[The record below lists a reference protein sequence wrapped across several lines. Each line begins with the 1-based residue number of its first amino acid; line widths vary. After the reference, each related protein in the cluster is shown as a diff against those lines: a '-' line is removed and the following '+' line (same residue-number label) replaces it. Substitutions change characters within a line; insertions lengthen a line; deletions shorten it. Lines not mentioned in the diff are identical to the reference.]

1 MSIFTCSIWW
11 DEFSNFRMIFDGVDR
26 KNLVSGEDEIA
37 PRKVGLL
44 FNNNSWLTFH
54 RCLLPLKT
62 SLYTL
67 LLYKNGTIDP
77 IRSADG
83 EHHPRRR
90 KRRETAKA
98 QCRTYT
104 RSPKDILYLFSPP
117 PGPRWKKSSFSI
129 IWLQYICIFIYV
141 CMCVCCIYVYR

>member
-1 MSIFTCSIWW
+1 MASTVKISYPERTKLRLVKSDCCLIIIRGWHFTVV
-11 DEFSNFRMIFDGVDR
+11 FF
-26 KNLVSGEDEIA
+26 
-37 PRKVGLL
+37 
-44 FNNNSWLTFH
+44 
-54 RCLLPLKT
+54 PLQT
-62 SLYTL
+62 SLYTQP
-67 LLYKNGTIDP
+67 LYKNETIDP
-77 IRSADG
+77 IRFADG

-117 PGPRWKKSSFSI
+117 PGPRWEKSSFSV

-141 CMCVCCIYVYR
+141 CMYMCCIYVYR